1 LALQFYPRI
10 LIVDDDATVGA
21 WLLALCAK
29 HSLLA
34 DWVQSAE
41 AAQEHMAQ
49 RAYDLCLV
57 DHLLPGLNGLKFAAQ
72 VKAQD
77 PSLDVILMTA
87 HADMQGVLDAL
98 NVGIFDYLVKPFGPM
113 PEVFARVQ
121 RALDKRRVVLENREL
136 IAHLTCANEKVAT
149 LNRHLE
155 AEVESRTEE
164 LVRAN
169 AQLEQMTL
177 TDDVTGL
184 YNQRFLH
191 ARLDEEYNRAK
202 RYGAPLSLV
211 MLDLDRFKQ
220 ANDEHD
226 HLYGSRVL
234 RRTGEF
240 LRQTVRDT
248 DLVVR
253 YGGDEFVIILPHTAA
268 AEAEQAAQR
277 LRTLLCATNLGDA
290 HRPWHCTL
298 SAGVACVTHAGVQC
312 ARDLLQLADQALYAA
327 KAAGRNCVV
336 CAHEEAPARV
346 PQAGLAFT
354 AH

>member
-1 LALQFYPRI
+1 LKFSPRI
-10 LIVDDDATVGA
+10 LIVDDDATAGS
-21 WLLALCAK
+21 WLLSLCTQ
-29 HSLLA
+29 HSLEA
-34 DWVQSAE
+34 DWVPSAE
-41 AAQEHMAQ
+41 AGQQRMANGT
-49 RAYDLCLV
+49 YDLCLV
-57 DHLLPGLNGLKFAAQ
+57 DHMLPGLNGLEFAAQ
-72 VKAQD
+72 VKACD

-87 HADMQGVLDAL
+87 HADMQSVLGAL
-98 NVGIFDYLVKPFGPM
+98 NVGIFDYLVKPFQPM
-113 PEVFARVQ
+113 PVVFAKMQ

-136 IAHLTCANEKVAT
+136 IDHLTQANEKIVT
-149 LNRHLE
+149 LNGHLE
-155 AEVESRTEE
+155 AEVASRTEE

-169 AQLEQMTL
+169 ARLEQMTL

-202 RYGAPLSLV
+202 RYGAELSLV

-234 RRTGEF
+234 RRAGEF
-240 LRQTVRDT
+240 LRETVRDT

-268 AEAEQAAQR
+268 PEAEQAAQR
-277 LRTLLCATNLGDA
+277 LRTLLCATNLGDVN
-290 HRPWHCTL
+290 RPWHCTL
-298 SAGVACVTHAGVQC
+298 SAGVACVTHAGVRC

-327 KAAGRNCVV
+327 KAAGRNCVI
-336 CAHEEAPARV
+336 CAQEEAPARL
-346 PQAGLAFT
+346 PEASLTLT